1 MITVSGIHKRFGRV
15 RAVRGVSFEIP
26 RGQVVGLL
34 GANGAG
40 KTTTMRIIT
49 GSIPPDA
56 GTVTIDGL
64 DVVER
69 ALDARRRV
77 GYLPESAPAH
87 AEMLVREYL
96 DFRGRLFGMARTPRR
111 TAIDRVIQT
120 CQLRDVRRRR
130 VGHLSK
136 GYRQRVGLASAL
148 LHDPP
153 VLVLDEPTNGLDPT
167 QIREARTLIRTL
179 ASDRAVLVSSHIL
192 PEVEATS
199 DRIIIMAAG
208 LVRADAPT
216 GHLLPEGGNGA
227 RPCLVEVRITESGG
241 VEGVVATMRLIPG
254 AKHVEM
260 ISREGPWVRL
270 RIIPEAG
277 DLRADIGEAATTA
290 GLVIRELHHETPSLE
305 RLFMDVVAEA
315 RSDNVT
321 NGEGQQ
327 A

>member
-1 MITVSGIHKRFGRV
+1 MIRVSGIHKRFGRV

-49 GSIPPDA
+49 GSLPPDA

-64 DVVER
+64 DVVDR
-69 ALDARRRV
+69 ALDSRRRV

-87 AEMLVREYL
+87 AEMLVKDYL
-96 DFRGRLFGMARTPRR
+96 DFRGRLFGLARTPRR
-111 TAIDRVIQT
+111 AAIDRVIQT

-167 QIREARTLIRTL
+167 QIREARTLIRNL
-179 ASDRAVLVSSHIL
+179 AKDRAVLVSSHIL

-216 GHLLPEGGNGA
+216 GHLLREGGGTA
-227 RPCLVEVRITESGG
+227 RACIVEVRATESGG
-241 VEGVVATMRLIPG
+241 VEGVLATMRLIPG
-254 AKHVEM
+254 AKRVDV
-260 ISREGPWVRL
+260 ISQDGPWVSV
-270 RIIPEAG
+270 RITPEVG
-277 DLRADIGEAATTA
+277 DLRADIGEAAAAA
-290 GLVIRELHHETPSLE
+290 GLIIRELHHETPSLE
-305 RLFMDVVAEA
+305 RLFMDVVAES
-315 RSDNVT
+315 RNEQV
-321 NGEGQQ
+321 NGREVES